1 MSDNMLLDY
10 TSPVKKAEREIVG
23 RETEMRRVKAAL
35 MRPELCNVM
44 LLADAGSGKANPVDT
59 KVAVYD
65 WRHFVR
71 LDELSAGDYVYDEY
85 GKPVQVLGIFPQ
97 GFLHAY
103 EITLEDGRT
112 MICSDE
118 HLWNVRTS
126 QDRVSNR
133 DYMTVTYRYLSNALF
148 SNKIYIPRGN
158 AMNFP
163 EHVGDFMDYTFGA
176 ILGIR
181 FSHEITGDAIEDCI
195 ASVLPAVAQH
205 IVELNNGFSLADC
218 CKLYQYMLSGP
229 VEDFWMVRSI
239 EQRRDFLRGFMDVAG
254 HVTCDSN
261 STFLSVW
268 ISYDADSP
276 VFCFIRNLA
285 ASLGLHMRIEQ
296 SNWDFMSPR
305 MTFVIHDN
313 SIYSLFWREDM
324 ICFLRNMI
332 SDMLRE
338 GWEFER
344 DYHDVE
350 ITSVRDL
357 HYETEM
363 LCIYVDSPEH
373 LFRIG
378 PSYIVTHNTALV
390 QGLMLDDSRRKY
402 LEVDLSRM
410 IADSKDS
417 NEMAAK
423 LKLLFDQVA
432 YEVQSSGTEIVL
444 FIDEFHQI
452 VQLSAAAVEALKPLL
467 ADSGTRGIRVI
478 AATTYIEFRK
488 WISPNQPLVERLQR
502 INLPEP
508 NKETVI
514 AILKGM
520 AYRYGVGD
528 LIVGNGLYELIYEYT
543 NRYIPANAQPR
554 KSILIM
560 DAMIGWYRSTG
571 RPFDDKLLADIIYLL

>member
-23 RETEMRRVKAAL
+23 RDMEMRRVKAAL

-85 GKPVQVLGIFPQ
+85 GKPVRVLGIFPQ

-126 QDRVSNR
+126 QDRASNR
-133 DYMTVTYRYLSNALF
+133 DYMTVTYRYLANTLA

-158 AMNFP
+158 AMDFP

-181 FSHEITGDAIEDCI
+181 FSHEITGEAIEDCI
-195 ASVLPAVAQH
+195 ASVSLAVAQH

-229 VEDFWMVRSI
+229 VEDSWMIRSV

-276 VFCFIRNLA
+276 VFCFIRNLV
-285 ASLGLHMRIEQ
+285 ASLGLHMGFHV
-296 SNWDFMSPR
+296 S
-305 MTFVIHDN
+305 T
-313 SIYSLFWREDM
+313 Y
-324 ICFLRNMI
+324 
-332 SDMLRE
+332 
-338 GWEFER
+338 
-344 DYHDVE
+344 
-350 ITSVRDL
+350 DL
-357 HYETEM
+357 
-363 LCIYVDSPEH
+363 CDS
-373 LFRIG
+373 
-378 PSYIVTHNTALV
+378 
-390 QGLMLDDSRRKY
+390 
-402 LEVDLSRM
+402 
-410 IADSKDS
+410 
-417 NEMAAK
+417 
-423 LKLLFDQVA
+423 
-432 YEVQSSGTEIVL
+432 
-444 FIDEFHQI
+444 
-452 VQLSAAAVEALKPLL
+452 
-467 ADSGTRGIRVI
+467 
-478 AATTYIEFRK
+478 
-488 WISPNQPLVERLQR
+488 
-502 INLPEP
+502 
-508 NKETVI
+508 
-514 AILKGM
+514 
-520 AYRYGVGD
+520 
-528 LIVGNGLYELIYEYT
+528 
-543 NRYIPANAQPR
+543 
-554 KSILIM
+554 
-560 DAMIGWYRSTG
+560 
-571 RPFDDKLLADIIYLL
+571 